1 MNRKL
6 CLVLAVGA
14 VIALDARILPPPVA
28 PAWAACEKGDKLDKT
43 TATETRQKLA
53 KTGYTKIRDLRKGCD
68 NTWHAKA
75 TKAGTEE
82 SVAVLPD
89 GTVVKEGD

>member
-6 CLVLAVGA
+6 CLVFAIGA
-14 VIALDARILPPPVA
+14 AIAFDVRILPPPVA

-43 TATETRQKLA
+43 TAAETRQKLA
-53 KTGYTKIRDLRKGCD
+53 KAGYTKIRDLRKGCD

-75 TKAGTEE
+75 TKAGAEE
-82 SVAVLPD
+82 SVAVLAD